1 MADPTKARLRPALRI
16 GGVFGFIG
24 GFLLAYQRSSCEFY
38 AMRFV
43 SVPAEITLML
53 SMLPSQSASGAGQ
66 RISTRRKE
74 TLPS

>member
-1 MADPTKARLRPALRI
+1 MADPTKARLRPALRL

-38 AMRFV
+38 AMLFV
-43 SVPAEITLML
+43 SVPTEITLML
-53 SMLPSQSASGAGQ
+53 SMLPSQSASGAGR
-66 RISTRRKE
+66 RISARRKE